1 MRGLFDFDLNFD
13 PIEVAD
19 IPSTDAVE
27 VVVLPVPTPATALV
41 QIVNGAPLP
50 SPSFA
55 VQRVE
60 SGGVVAEL
68 GELQGDSIVVIGTQQ
83 QQLLNIVVVQQENG
97 GQQQQLG
104 GNVMQAQTSGVIG
117 IE

>member
-1 MRGLFDFDLNFD
+1 MQGLFDFDLNFD

-19 IPSTDAVE
+19 ISSTY
-27 VVVLPVPTPATALV
+27 VVGCCVSCTHSSYHIGSNCQWFT
-41 QIVNGAPLP
+41 LP
-50 SPSFA
+50 SPNFA

-68 GELQGDSIVVIGTQQ
+68 GELQGDCAVVIGTQQ
-83 QQLLNIVVVQQENG
+83 QQLLNIDVLQQGNG

-104 GNVMQAQTSGVIG
+104 GNVMQAQTS
-117 IE
+117 